1 MANDLPPNVRIL
13 VVLARTLYET
23 TFIESTGTRL
33 QHLPEVCAT
42 APGRVNLCGEHTD
55 YTGGFVLPLA
65 IGFSTVCYGRGGIV
79 KSNYSGGA
87 GTKCRII
94 STSGDLSIVE
104 FTASPTSTPATGSD
118 RWANYVQG
126 VVLQYLPDLQSDE
139 TFVFDMAI
147 AGDVPPGSGLSSS
160 ASLEVATAA
169 FLEYIMETKK
179 AGMAYSS
186 YMGEMTKDVM
196 AKERAVRCQRAEN
209 VFCNVPCGIMDQFVS
224 SAGSKGNLLLIDCRS
239 LEVRKVSPPEEAAD
253 NNMPVL
259 VIANSNVKHDL
270 GAGEYPIRVQQCKE
284 ATEALSSVNPLIKSL
299 RDASMDDIDAATLS
313 GKLSGVLL
321 KRAKHVVSENA
332 RTVEAADAWEKG
344 DWEVVGRLMNESH
357 SSMKDDYETSCEE
370 IDILQELAKNF
381 DGVYGSRLTGGGF
394 GGCTVTLV
402 KKNKARELMYHLRR
416 EYKEKYDIIPS
427 LFETTPG
434 DGASAIIM

>member
-1 MANDLPPNVRIL
+1 
-13 VVLARTLYET
+13 
-23 TFIESTGTRL
+23 
-33 QHLPEVCAT
+33 
-42 APGRVNLCGEHTD
+42 
-55 YTGGFVLPLA
+55 
-65 IGFSTVCYGRGGIV
+65 
-79 KSNYSGGA
+79 
-87 GTKCRII
+87 
-94 STSGDLSIVE
+94 
-104 FTASPTSTPATGSD
+104 
-118 RWANYVQG
+118 
-126 VVLQYLPDLQSDE
+126 LPDLQSDE

-239 LEVRKVSPPEEAAD
+239 LEVRKVSPPEEAA
-253 NNMPVL
+253 NNNRPVL

-427 LFETTPG
+427 IFETTPG